1 LRVTIIVLLVVIS
14 VGAALYFRLLLHTDI
29 VYTHFMYIP
38 IALACLW
45 WGRRGMVV
53 ALFLAVLVFSFHLFG
68 MKLGSIWYDAARIAL
83 FGLVSFFI
91 GTVKDREQAERKAQ
105 KEAEARRMELA
116 ELAEKQEE
124 QLEHSTRLAELGEMA
139 AAISHELNQPL
150 TGIRNYARNAF
161 YMLEQS
167 VGSVEEVK
175 GNLRLIS
182 EQVDRAAKIIN
193 EMRELARKEERHF
206 TRLALNSVIRETVD
220 FLIPQMRL
228 SGVEVGLQLAEN
240 LPDIRG
246 DRTRL
251 AQIFLNVLANARQAM
266 EGSPIRRLSIHS
278 FGDPSDERFVVVE
291 ISDTGKGFSEEEA
304 PKLFVPFFTT
314 KKSGYGTGLGL
325 SISKAIIKDHGGSIE
340 ARGSIGKGATF
351 TIRLPAIEQ
360 EEEEEGEYHG

>member
-1 LRVTIIVLLVVIS
+1 M
-14 VGAALYFRLLLHTDI
+14 F
-29 VYTHFMYIP
+29 
-38 IALACLW
+38 
-45 WGRRGMVV
+45 V
-53 ALFLAVLVFSFHLFG
+53 ALFFAVLVSSFHLFG
-68 MKLGSIWYDAARIAL
+68 MNLGSIWNDVARIAL

-91 GTVKDREQAERKAQ
+91 GSIKDRELAERKAQ
-105 KEAEARRMELA
+105 REVEAKRMELA
-116 ELAEKQEE
+116 ELAQKQEE

-167 VGSVEEVK
+167 VGSLEEVK

-193 EMRELARKEERHF
+193 EMREIARKEERYF
-206 TRLALNSVIRETVD
+206 TRLSVNSVIRETVD

-228 SGVEVGLQLAEN
+228 SGVELVFQLTEN

-266 EGSPIRRLSIHS
+266 EGSPVRRLSIRS
-278 FGDPSDERFVVVE
+278 FTEPANDRFVIVE

-304 PKLFVPFFTT
+304 PSLFVPFFTT
-314 KKSGYGTGLGL
+314 KKSGHGTGLGL
-325 SISKAIIKDHGGSIE
+325 SISKAIIKDHEGTIE
-340 ARGSIGKGATF
+340 AAGEKGKGATF
-351 TIRLPAIEQ
+351 TIRLPAIGRDA
-360 EEEEEGEYHG
+360 EEKGGNDV

>member
-1 LRVTIIVLLVVIS
+1 
-14 VGAALYFRLLLHTDI
+14 
-29 VYTHFMYIP
+29 
-38 IALACLW
+38 
-45 WGRRGMVV
+45 MVV
-53 ALFLAVLVFSFHLFG
+53 ALFMAVLVFAFHLFG
-68 MKLGSIWYDAARIAL
+68 LELGSIWNDAARIVL

-91 GTVKDREQAERKAQ
+91 GSVRDHERAERKAQ
-105 KEAEARRMELA
+105 EEAETKRQELT

-193 EMRELARKEERHF
+193 EMRELARKEERYF
-206 TRLALNSVIRETVD
+206 TPLAINSVIRETAD
-220 FLIPQMRL
+220 FLVPQMRL
-228 SGVEVGLQLAEN
+228 SGVQVEFQLSED
-240 LPDIRG
+240 LPDVKG

-251 AQIFLNVLANARQAM
+251 AQIFLNLLANARQAM
-266 EGSPIRRLSIHS
+266 EESPIRRLGIHS
-278 FGDPSDERFVVVE
+278 FVDPGDRHFVIVD
-291 ISDTGKGFSEEEA
+291 ISDTGKGFSAEEA
-304 PKLFVPFFTT
+304 QKLFVPFFTT
-314 KKSGYGTGLGL
+314 KKSGHGTGLGL

-340 ARGSIGKGATF
+340 ARGAIGQGATF
-351 TIRLPAIEQ
+351 SIRLPAIE
-360 EEEEEGEYHG
+360 EEDEGEGEKHA

>member
-1 LRVTIIVLLVVIS
+1 MGV
-14 VGAALYFRLLLHTDI
+14 ALYFRLSLHTDI

-53 ALFLAVLVFSFHLFG
+53 ALFMAVLVFSFHLFG
-68 MKLGSIWYDAARIAL
+68 LELGSIWNDAARIAL

-91 GTVKDREQAERKAQ
+91 GSVRDRERAERKAQ
-105 KEAEARRMELA
+105 EEAETKRQELT

-193 EMRELARKEERHF
+193 EMRELARKEERYF
-206 TRLALNSVIRETVD
+206 TPLAINSVIRETAD
-220 FLIPQMRL
+220 FLVPQMRL
-228 SGVEVGLQLAEN
+228 SGVQVEFQLSED
-240 LPDIRG
+240 LPDVKG

-266 EGSPIRRLSIHS
+266 EESPIRRLGIHS
-278 FGDPSDERFVVVE
+278 FVDPGDERFVVAE
-291 ISDTGKGFSEEEA
+291 ISDTGKGFSAEEA
-304 PKLFVPFFTT
+304 QKLFLPFFTT
-314 KKSGYGTGLGL
+314 KKSGHGTGLGL

-340 ARGSIGKGATF
+340 ARGAIGQGATF
-351 TIRLPAIEQ
+351 SIRLPAIE
-360 EEEEEGEYHG
+360 EEDEGERENHA